1 MENMIKKPLTK
12 NQVSDLANALV
23 ETMRFCDN
31 TIDYPNLEGIKPDNG
46 VVAEWFYPIYN
57 GSNGFSEISAI
68 MLYTTQEAMYE
79 EVGEL
84 FLGIG
89 MVEMKHYDKLADV
102 INLLGGKITQKY
114 DNSKVVVGKSVKV
127 AIQAAIQAE
136 KATIKYYNELVKK
149 INKVEENET
158 TVIIL
163 QLISKL
169 IADEKVHQKLL
180 VNRLVEEGDFEED
193 AEDIGNEED

>member
-158 TVIIL
+158 TVKSTIPPYN
-163 QLISKL
+163 SNHGKL
-169 IADEKVHQKLL
+169 IQS
-180 VNRLVEEGDFEED
+180 RLPDWQEP
-193 AEDIGNEED
+193 